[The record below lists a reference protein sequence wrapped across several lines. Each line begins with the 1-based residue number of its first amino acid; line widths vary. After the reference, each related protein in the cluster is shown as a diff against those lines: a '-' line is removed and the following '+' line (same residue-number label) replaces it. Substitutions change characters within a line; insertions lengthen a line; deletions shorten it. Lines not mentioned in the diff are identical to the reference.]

1 MERASDSESTLSNVV
16 RAAIASQFHA
26 ALSMLAQTIER
37 CPDALWYAD
46 GDKPA
51 FWRVAYHALFYVH
64 LYAQRDIG
72 AFTRWE
78 RHRMDHE
85 QLGPPPWAPEQMPR
99 IGEPYSQRDVLDFL
113 AVCRE
118 QIDAHT
124 PALDLLGPS
133 GFEWIPLNKL
143 ELQTY
148 SIRHLQQHV
157 GELSG
162 RLDREANISIDWIG
176 QK

>member
-1 MERASDSESTLSNVV
+1 MEVTSMIDKSLSDAI

-26 ALSMLAQTIER
+26 ALNMLMQTVER
-37 CPDALWYAD
+37 CPDVLWYAD
-46 GDKPA
+46 GKKPA
-51 FWRVAYHALFYVH
+51 YWRVAFHALFYVH
-64 LYAQRDIG
+64 LYAQPSIG
-72 AFTRWE
+72 TFVRWE
-78 RHRMDHE
+78 RHRLDHE
-85 QLGPPPWAPEQMPR
+85 QLGPPPWAPEQLPR
-99 IGEPYSQRDVLDFL
+99 IGEPYTQRDVLDYIAL
-113 AVCRE
+113 CRE
-118 QIDAHT
+118 QIDTHT
-124 PALDLLGPS
+124 AMLDLLGPS
-133 GFEWIPLNKL
+133 GFDWLPLNKL